1 MSTIKCPRITCRS
14 TNCIPVAQDKGYKTG
29 KGLLGAAVGG
39 ALFGPAGAIVGA
51 GTGLNGK
58 RKTKFVCQ
66 KCGKVFE
73 VKL

>member
-1 MSTIKCPRITCRS
+1 M
-14 TNCIPVAQDKGYKTG
+14 G
-29 KGLLGAAVGG
+29 KGVVGAVVGG
-39 ALFGPAGAIVGA
+39 AILGPAGTIIGA

-66 KCGKVFE
+66 QCGKVFE

>member
-1 MSTIKCPRITCRS
+1 MVKIKCPAWGCGS
-14 TNCIPVAQDKGYKTG
+14 TSCVPVSQDKRYKVG
-29 KGLLGAAVGG
+29 KGAVGAVVGG
-39 ALFGPAGAIVGA
+39 AILGPAGALIGA

>member
-1 MSTIKCPRITCRS
+1 MARIKCPRLTCRS
-14 TNCIPVAQDKGYKTG
+14 TNCVPIAQDKKFKAG
-29 KGLLGAAVGG
+29 KGLVGATVGG
-39 ALFGPAGAIVGA
+39 MILGPAGAIVGA

-58 RKTKFVCQ
+58 RKTKFMCQ